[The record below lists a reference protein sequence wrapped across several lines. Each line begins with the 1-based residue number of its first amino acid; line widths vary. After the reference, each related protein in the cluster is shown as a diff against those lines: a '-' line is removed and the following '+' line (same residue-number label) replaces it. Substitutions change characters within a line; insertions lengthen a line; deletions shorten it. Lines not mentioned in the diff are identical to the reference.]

1 MSGIEAIGLILRA
14 IPLAIS
20 SLEQYKQGTSVFRFY
35 RQARLEIEGIKAEL
49 EVQQIILLQTLEVL
63 LYGTLP
69 ESELLELLSDRRSSK
84 WQSEEVE
91 SGLKKSLG
99 NDGYTI
105 FMKSVSQLFDTVS
118 SLEKSLRNITD
129 GSKGNRF
136 ISRGS
141 LRWALRKD
149 KTRESL
155 YDLEK
160 QTYRLTHLVEYATSS
175 KTFETTQAIGNINIS
190 LMKISE
196 VQKVAQN
203 VEDLTTG
210 AIGTAQ
216 DADDDAQSTYSVESE
231 VGRDDCFGRTF
242 ANAAI

>member
-1 MSGIEAIGLILRA
+1 MSALEAVGLILGA
-14 IPLAIS
+14 IPLIIS
-20 SLEQYKQGTSVFRFY
+20 SFEHYKQDTLVFISY
-35 RQARLEIEGIKAEL
+35 RQEIEGIEREL
-49 EVQQIILLQTLEVL
+49 KFQQIILQQTLGVL
-63 LYGTLP
+63 LHRTLP
-69 ESELLELLSDRRSSK
+69 ESELRELLSDRRSSK

-99 NDGYTI
+99 DDGYTI
-105 FMKSVSQLFDTVS
+105 FMDSVSQLFDTVS

-129 GSKGNRF
+129 GSKGNRS
-136 ISRGS
+136 ISRSS
-141 LRWALRKD
+141 LRWALSKR
-149 KTRESL
+149 KTRESRH
-155 YDLEK
+155 DLER
-160 QTYRLTHLVEYATSS
+160 QTMRLTHLVEYATSS
-175 KTFETTQAIGNINIS
+175 KTFETTQAIGNINTS

-231 VGRDDCFGRTF
+231 VSRDDCFGRTF